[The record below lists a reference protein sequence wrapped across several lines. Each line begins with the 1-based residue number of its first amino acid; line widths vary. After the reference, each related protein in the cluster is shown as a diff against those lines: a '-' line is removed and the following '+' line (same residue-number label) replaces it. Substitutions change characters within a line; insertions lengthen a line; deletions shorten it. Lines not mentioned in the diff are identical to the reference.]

1 MSERVANGGEA
12 RVLSQLTRHELEKG
26 ARSKKK
32 HPAFL
37 SMATLQ
43 PHKLSESQVGLALTW
58 LGDATAAQCLDAGRC
73 QARLSQLLPT
83 NPLLTFNLALDA
95 GCKFPNTICLD
106 YTDELILSVFNAH
119 ELLLLQSRQTVR

>member
-1 MSERVANGGEA
+1 MARERDMSERVANGGEA
-12 RVLSQLTRHELEKG
+12 RVLSQLTRYELEKG

-43 PHKLSESQVGLALTW
+43 PHKLSASQVGLALTW

-73 QARLSQLLPT
+73 QARLSKLLPT

-95 GCKFPNTICLD
+95 GCKFPNATH
-106 YTDELILSVFNAH
+106 T
-119 ELLLLQSRQTVR
+119 LLRLHGWH